1 MEKIV
6 IAIDGHSACGKSS
19 TAKKVAKQLRYIYL
33 DSGAMYRAATLYFL
47 RNNVSFSDAEQVDKA
62 VEDIHIEFKLGED
75 GLPITWLNGE
85 NVEQDIRSMEVSA
98 KVSEVSA
105 LKPVR
110 EAMVAIQRKM
120 GENKGIVMDG
130 RDIGS
135 VVFPNA
141 ELKIFMTASEEVRAE
156 RRKKELEE
164 KGQEIPFEE
173 VLKNVHERDRMDSTR
188 KESPLI
194 KVEDAIVIDNSHM
207 TFADQ
212 VEKVIQLAREKMAAK
227 V

>member
-1 MEKIV
+1 MEKII

-19 TAKKVAKQLRYIYL
+19 TAKKVAKQLGYIYL
-33 DSGAMYRAATLYFL
+33 DSGAMYRASTLYFL
-47 RNNVSFSDAEQVDKA
+47 RNNVPVSDAKQVAQA
-62 VEDIHIEFKLGED
+62 VANIHIEFKLGED
-75 GLPITWLNGE
+75 GLPVTWLNGK
-85 NVEQDIRSMEVSA
+85 NVTHEIRSMEVSA

-105 LKPVR
+105 LKQVR
-110 EAMVAIQRKM
+110 EAMVAIQRKL

-135 VVFPNA
+135 VVFPHA
-141 ELKIFMTASEEVRAE
+141 ELKIFMTATEEVRAE
-156 RRKKELEE
+156 RRKKELKE
-164 KGQEIPFEE
+164 KGQDISFDE
-173 VLKNVHERDRMDSTR
+173 VLKNVHKRDQMDSTR

-194 KVEDAIVIDNSHM
+194 KVEDGIVIDNSHM

-212 VEKVIQLAREKMAAK
+212 VEKVIQLAKEKMTAK

>member
-1 MEKIV
+1 MEKII

-19 TAKKVAKQLRYIYL
+19 TAKKVAKHLGYIYL

-47 RNNVSFSDAEQVDKA
+47 RNNISPSNSEQVEKA
-62 VEDIHIEFKLGED
+62 VQNIHIKFKLGED
-75 GLPITWLNGE
+75 GLPVTWLNGE

-110 EAMVAIQRKM
+110 QAMVAIQRRL

-135 VVFPNA
+135 VVFPEA
-141 ELKIFMTASEEVRAE
+141 ELKIFMTASEKVRAE

-164 KGQEIPFEE
+164 KGEDIAFEE
-173 VLKNVHERDRMDSTR
+173 VLKNVHERDQMDSTR

-212 VEKVIQLAREKMAAK
+212 VDKVIQLAKEKMAAK